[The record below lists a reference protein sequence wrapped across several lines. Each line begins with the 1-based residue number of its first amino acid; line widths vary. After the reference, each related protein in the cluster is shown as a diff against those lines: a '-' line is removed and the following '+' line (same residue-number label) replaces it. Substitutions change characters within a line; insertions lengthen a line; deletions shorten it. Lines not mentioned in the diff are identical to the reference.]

1 MRFDELTPILI
12 VPDMSLP
19 STSHSAF
26 RLFSTTSSRL
36 AAAPLSAAVAAA
48 RRKTER
54 VKRIPR
60 LKDLQTFQFD
70 EPTSLG
76 WMRLEAI
83 KEAQDLA
90 RKVEVNDKVLRG
102 ELAGSQNPLRR
113 NQTEVLGIQG

>member
-1 MRFDELTPILI
+1 
-12 VPDMSLP
+12 MSLP
-19 STSHSAF
+19 STSRAAM
-26 RLFSTTSSRL
+26 RPFSTTSSVVAPL
-36 AAAPLSAAVAAA
+36 TAAASAA

-83 KEAQDLA
+83 NEVQDLA
-90 RKVEVNDKVLRG
+90 RKVEANDKVLRS
-102 ELAGSQNPLRR
+102 ESDPDA
-113 NQTEVLGIQG
+113 